1 MKIVTTFDFQVE
13 KKFKSTVKLKLKL
26 KSLVHVSLY

>member
-13 KKFKSTVKLKLKL
+13 KKFNSTVKLKL